1 MGMDQ
6 AVTFGGGPGPA
17 WEAVRDLLAGR
28 GYPVQT
34 RMIDGELAF
43 PDEAPPEGWRELRV
57 GTPGGMVTLRR
68 EPGRVVC
75 VTWGTAQGELLQAW
89 NALAWALAEAGGGRV
104 ESAAGPLAPA
114 DYRRSAD
121 LPPALRQP

>member
-6 AVTFGGGPGPA
+6 AVTFAGGPVPA
-17 WEAVRDLLAGR
+17 WDAVRDLLAGR
-28 GYPVQT
+28 GYAVPM

-43 PDEAPPEGWRELRV
+43 PDEAPPEAWRELRV

-75 VTWGTAQGELLQAW
+75 VTWGNAQGELLQAW
-89 NALAWALAEAGGGRV
+89 NAVAWALAEAGGGRV
-104 ESAAGPLAPA
+104 ETPSGPLGAA
-114 DYRRSAD
+114 DFRRTAD
-121 LPPALRQP
+121 LPPALRPG

>member
-6 AVTFGGGPGPA
+6 AVTFAGGPVPA
-17 WEAVRDLLAGR
+17 WDAVRDLLGGG
-28 GYPVQT
+28 GYAVQT

-43 PDEAPPEGWRELRV
+43 PEEAPPEGWRELRV

-75 VTWGTAQGELLQAW
+75 VTWGNAQGELLQAW
-89 NALAWALAEAGGGRV
+89 NALAWAFAEAGGGRV
-104 ESAAGPLAPA
+104 ETPSGPLAAA
-114 DYRRSAD
+114 DFRRTAD
-121 LPPALRQP
+121 LPPALRSG